1 MDLFVFDEKRGQMK
15 KHKDFK
21 EDSESESL
29 WSEDSESVVAARD
42 PEVEDSEG
50 SIDKCPPNRLFVG
63 VIDINKCEEDARSL
77 YSKLLE
83 EGDNYRTEFW
93 LEVRPVKAEKNLFH
107 LPSTIEEIQEANKVQ
122 NEVSHALEWY
132 NQFMPR
138 TQYFK
143 PHTANA
149 KKFLNNAEFI
159 SRQLNL
165 YNASK
170 DCISSFLGI
179 EEKEFSKLLRY
190 YSKPRDISIKNF
202 IDKQTD
208 KAKFDSEIAKE
219 LEKFIKT
226 KNRQWI

>member
-1 MDLFVFDEKRGQMK
+1 MDLFAFNEERGKMK
-15 KHKDFK
+15 KYKDFK
-21 EDSESESL
+21 EELESESL

-42 PEVEDSEG
+42 PEGEDSEG
-50 SIDKCPPNRLFVG
+50 SIDKCPPSRLFIG
-63 VIDINKCEEDARSL
+63 MIDINKCEEDARSL
-77 YSKLLE
+77 YNKLLE
-83 EGDNYRTEFW
+83 EGDNFRTDFW
-93 LEVRPVKAEKNLFH
+93 LEVYPVKTERNVFH
-107 LPSTIEEIQEANKVQ
+107 LPSTIEEIKEANKVQ
-122 NEVSHALEWY
+122 NEVSNALEWY
-132 NQFMPR
+132 NEFMPR

-170 DCISSFLGI
+170 DCIGSFLGI

-202 IDKQTD
+202 IGKQAD
-208 KAKFDSEIAKE
+208 KARFDSEIAEE

-226 KNRQWI
+226 KARQWI